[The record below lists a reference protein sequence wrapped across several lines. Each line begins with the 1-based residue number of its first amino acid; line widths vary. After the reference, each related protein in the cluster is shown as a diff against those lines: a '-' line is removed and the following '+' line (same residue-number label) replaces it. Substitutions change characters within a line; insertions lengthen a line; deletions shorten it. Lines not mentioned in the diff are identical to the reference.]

1 MADPH
6 GCIFALRFR
15 KDYRQ
20 CAALLD
26 FVQMKVLLFSNFIET
41 FCCSFFIFSYFC
53 KKKRGMKEKVIYLL
67 LIIMILTSC
76 AGNRK
81 YDDLM
86 QRADS
91 IMNVNDDSAKVAI
104 RMFDGVKSQLPE
116 FSKAQ
121 KMRYELL
128 RHKAMNKAYIS
139 FTSDSKMKE
148 VVDYYD
154 RHGSANERMLANY
167 VLGCVYRDMHEVPL
181 ALEYYN
187 KAAEQADTTAA
198 DCDYGTLY
206 RVYSQMGFLFSK
218 QYLPYQ
224 LLDAFGKAEKYAY
237 LAKDTLNAIINYQ
250 NKGDAYDYLG
260 KKDSVV
266 AINLRSANMFKRIGD
281 NYNAA
286 IALGCNYSY
295 YIEKQDSV
303 NAKKAFEAYFSTGY
317 EGNSNYGDAKAF
329 LLCEKGRYY
338 MFVSRLDSAFSC
350 LNQSLK
356 LSKSYSNK
364 AAATKVLAQY
374 YARVN
379 KPVLAMKYALKSSE
393 YNDSDLLAVRE
404 SQLQQ
409 IQAMYNYGRN
419 QEIARKA
426 ELKAERITML
436 VYVLIAGGVVIFLL
450 LTYLYLKQLKK
461 KKEKILVTKHLYD
474 DSLLKLRQK
483 QEELELLR
491 TVNDR
496 KIADVIKEKEQTI
509 NKLKEDLKDI
519 RDKYSNSS
527 LSDVDILL
535 KESSIYKRIKYLEL
549 HPKETMRENDWI
561 ELEETIEQLIPSFIP
576 LLKNRLNVM
585 AYRICLLVKLE
596 ISTSSIAILLGL
608 SSSAISKYRK
618 VMLEKL
624 CGRSGKPK
632 DFDEYIRQIE

>member
-1 MADPH
+1 
-6 GCIFALRFR
+6 
-15 KDYRQ
+15 
-20 CAALLD
+20 
-26 FVQMKVLLFSNFIET
+26 
-41 FCCSFFIFSYFC
+41 
-53 KKKRGMKEKVIYLL
+53 MKEKVLYLL
-67 LIIMILTSC
+67 LIIMLLASC

-104 RMFDGVKSQLPE
+104 RMLDVVKSQLPE
-116 FSKAQ
+116 FSQAQ

-128 RHKAMNKAYIS
+128 RHKAMNKACIT
-139 FTSDSKMKE
+139 FTSDSVMKE

-154 RHGSANERMLANY
+154 NYGSANERMLANY
-167 VLGCVYRDMHEVPL
+167 VLGCVYRDMNEAPL

-187 KAAEQADTTAA
+187 KATEQADTTAA
-198 DCDYGTLY
+198 DCNYGTLY

-250 NKGDAYDYLG
+250 NRESAYYYLG
-260 KKDSVV
+260 NKDSVI
-266 AINLRSANMFKRIGD
+266 AINLRASNMFKRIGD

-329 LLCEKGRYY
+329 LLCEKGTYY

-509 NKLKEDLKDI
+509 NKLEDDLKDI

-549 HPKETMRENDWI
+549 HPKEIMRENDWI

-576 LLKNRLNVM
+576 LLKNRLNVI

>member
-1 MADPH
+1 
-6 GCIFALRFR
+6 
-15 KDYRQ
+15 
-20 CAALLD
+20 
-26 FVQMKVLLFSNFIET
+26 
-41 FCCSFFIFSYFC
+41 
-53 KKKRGMKEKVIYLL
+53 
-67 LIIMILTSC
+67 MILTSC

-104 RMFDGVKSQLPE
+104 RMLDGVKSQLPE

-338 MFVSRLDSAFSC
+338 MFISRLDSAFSC

-450 LTYLYLKQLKK
+450 LTHLYLKQLKK

-509 NKLKEDLKDI
+509 NKLEDDLKDI

-549 HPKETMRENDWI
+549 HPKEIMRENDWI

>member
-1 MADPH
+1 
-6 GCIFALRFR
+6 
-15 KDYRQ
+15 
-20 CAALLD
+20 
-26 FVQMKVLLFSNFIET
+26 
-41 FCCSFFIFSYFC
+41 
-53 KKKRGMKEKVIYLL
+53 MKEKVIFLL

-104 RMFDGVKSQLPE
+104 RMLDGVKSQLPE

-139 FTSDSKMKE
+139 FTSDSIMKE

-329 LLCEKGRYY
+329 LLCEKGTYY

-509 NKLKEDLKDI
+509 NKLEDDLKDI

-549 HPKETMRENDWI
+549 HPKEIMRENDWI

-576 LLKNRLNVM
+576 LLKNRLNVI

>member
-1 MADPH
+1 
-6 GCIFALRFR
+6 
-15 KDYRQ
+15 
-20 CAALLD
+20 
-26 FVQMKVLLFSNFIET
+26 
-41 FCCSFFIFSYFC
+41 
-53 KKKRGMKEKVIYLL
+53 MKEKVIFLL

-104 RMFDGVKSQLPE
+104 RMLDGVKSQLPE

-139 FTSDSKMKE
+139 FTSDSIMKE

-329 LLCEKGRYY
+329 LLCEKGTYY

-450 LTYLYLKQLKK
+450 LTHLYLKQLKK

-509 NKLKEDLKDI
+509 NKLEDDLKDI

>member
-1 MADPH
+1 
-6 GCIFALRFR
+6 
-15 KDYRQ
+15 
-20 CAALLD
+20 
-26 FVQMKVLLFSNFIET
+26 
-41 FCCSFFIFSYFC
+41 
-53 KKKRGMKEKVIYLL
+53 MKEKVIYLL
-67 LIIMILTSC
+67 LILLILASC

-91 IMNVNDDSAKVAI
+91 IMDVNDDSAKVAI
-104 RMFDGVKSQLPE
+104 RMLDGVKPQLPE
-116 FSKAQ
+116 FSQSQ

-128 RHKAMNKAYIS
+128 RHKAMNKACIT
-139 FTSDSKMKE
+139 FTSDSVMKE
-148 VVDYYD
+148 VVDYYED
-154 RHGSANERMLANY
+154 HGSANQRMLANY

-187 KAAEQADTTAA
+187 KATEQADTTAA

-329 LLCEKGRYY
+329 LLCEKGTYY

-509 NKLKEDLKDI
+509 NKLEDDLKDI

-549 HPKETMRENDWI
+549 HPKEIMRENDWI

-576 LLKNRLNVM
+576 LLKNRLNVI

>member
-1 MADPH
+1 
-6 GCIFALRFR
+6 
-15 KDYRQ
+15 
-20 CAALLD
+20 
-26 FVQMKVLLFSNFIET
+26 
-41 FCCSFFIFSYFC
+41 
-53 KKKRGMKEKVIYLL
+53 MKEKVIFLL
-67 LIIMILTSC
+67 FIIMLLASC

-104 RMFDGVKSQLPE
+104 RMLDGVKSQLPE

-187 KAAEQADTTAA
+187 KATEQADTTAA

-260 KKDSVV
+260 RKDSVV

-338 MFVSRLDSAFSC
+338 MFISRLDSAFSC

-450 LTYLYLKQLKK
+450 LTHLYLKQLKK

-509 NKLKEDLKDI
+509 NKLEDDLKDI

-576 LLKNRLNVM
+576 LLKNRLNVI

>member
-1 MADPH
+1 
-6 GCIFALRFR
+6 
-15 KDYRQ
+15 
-20 CAALLD
+20 
-26 FVQMKVLLFSNFIET
+26 
-41 FCCSFFIFSYFC
+41 
-53 KKKRGMKEKVIYLL
+53 MKEKVLYLL
-67 LIIMILTSC
+67 LIIMLLASC

-104 RMFDGVKSQLPE
+104 RMLDGVESQLPE

-139 FTSDSKMKE
+139 FTSDSIMKE

-154 RHGSANERMLANY
+154 HHGSANERMLANY
-167 VLGCVYRDMHEVPL
+167 VLGCVYRDMHEVPM

-187 KAAEQADTTAA
+187 KATEQADTTAA

-286 IALGCNYSY
+286 VALGCNYSY
-295 YIEKQDSV
+295 YIEMQDTV

-426 ELKAERITML
+426 EFKAERITML

-450 LTYLYLKQLKK
+450 LTHLYLRQLKK
-461 KKEKILVTKHLYD
+461 KKEKIVVTKQLYD

-509 NKLKEDLKDI
+509 NKLEDDLKDI

-549 HPKETMRENDWI
+549 HPKEIMRENDWI

>member
-1 MADPH
+1 
-6 GCIFALRFR
+6 
-15 KDYRQ
+15 
-20 CAALLD
+20 
-26 FVQMKVLLFSNFIET
+26 MKVLRFSNFIET
-41 FCCSFFIFSYFC
+41 LCCSFFIFSYFC
-53 KKKRGMKEKVIYLL
+53 KKKREMKEKVLYLL

-91 IMNVNDDSAKVAI
+91 IMNADDDSAKVAI
-104 RMFDGVKSQLPE
+104 RMLDGVKPQLLE

-206 RVYSQMGFLFSK
+206 RVYSQMGFFFSK

-295 YIEKQDSV
+295 YIEKKDTV

-509 NKLKEDLKDI
+509 NKLEDDLKDI

-549 HPKETMRENDWI
+549 HPKEIMRENDWI

>member
-1 MADPH
+1 M
-6 GCIFALRFR
+6 
-15 KDYRQ
+15 
-20 CAALLD
+20 LLA
-26 FVQMKVLLFSNFIET
+26 
-41 FCCSFFIFSYFC
+41 
-53 KKKRGMKEKVIYLL
+53 
-67 LIIMILTSC
+67 SC

-104 RMFDGVKSQLPE
+104 RMLDGVKSQLPE
-116 FSKAQ
+116 FTQAQ

-128 RHKAMNKAYIS
+128 RHKAMNKACIT
-139 FTSDSKMKE
+139 FTSDSVMKE

-154 RHGSANERMLANY
+154 NHGSANERMLANY

-187 KAAEQADTTAA
+187 KATEQADTTAA

-224 LLDAFGKAEKYAY
+224 LLDAFDKAEKYAY

-329 LLCEKGRYY
+329 LLCEKGTYY

-404 SQLQQ
+404 SLLQQ

-450 LTYLYLKQLKK
+450 LTHLYLKQLKK

-509 NKLKEDLKDI
+509 NKLEDDLKDI

-549 HPKETMRENDWI
+549 HPKEIMRENDWI

>member
-1 MADPH
+1 
-6 GCIFALRFR
+6 
-15 KDYRQ
+15 
-20 CAALLD
+20 
-26 FVQMKVLLFSNFIET
+26 
-41 FCCSFFIFSYFC
+41 
-53 KKKRGMKEKVIYLL
+53 MKEKVIFLL
-67 LIIMILTSC
+67 FIIMLLASC

-104 RMFDGVKSQLPE
+104 RMLDGVKSQLPE

-187 KAAEQADTTAA
+187 KATEQADTTAA

-260 KKDSVV
+260 RKDSVV

-329 LLCEKGRYY
+329 LLCEKGTYY

-450 LTYLYLKQLKK
+450 LTHLYLKQLKK

-549 HPKETMRENDWI
+549 HPKEIMRENDWI

>member
-1 MADPH
+1 
-6 GCIFALRFR
+6 
-15 KDYRQ
+15 
-20 CAALLD
+20 
-26 FVQMKVLLFSNFIET
+26 
-41 FCCSFFIFSYFC
+41 
-53 KKKRGMKEKVIYLL
+53 MKEKVIYLL
-67 LIIMILTSC
+67 LIFLILTSC

-224 LLDAFGKAEKYAY
+224 LLDAFDKAEKYAY

-450 LTYLYLKQLKK
+450 LTHLYLKQLKK

-496 KIADVIKEKEQTI
+496 KIADVIKEKEQMI
-509 NKLKEDLKDI
+509 NKLEDDLKDI

-549 HPKETMRENDWI
+549 HPKEIMRENDWI

>member
-1 MADPH
+1 
-6 GCIFALRFR
+6 
-15 KDYRQ
+15 
-20 CAALLD
+20 
-26 FVQMKVLLFSNFIET
+26 
-41 FCCSFFIFSYFC
+41 
-53 KKKRGMKEKVIYLL
+53 MKEKVIYLL

-104 RMFDGVKSQLPE
+104 RMLDGVKSQLPE

-338 MFVSRLDSAFSC
+338 MFISRLDSAFSC

-450 LTYLYLKQLKK
+450 LTHLYLKQLKK

-496 KIADVIKEKEQTI
+496 KIADVIKEKEQMI
-509 NKLKEDLKDI
+509 NKLEDDLKDI

-549 HPKETMRENDWI
+549 HPKEIMRENDWI

>member
-1 MADPH
+1 
-6 GCIFALRFR
+6 
-15 KDYRQ
+15 
-20 CAALLD
+20 
-26 FVQMKVLLFSNFIET
+26 
-41 FCCSFFIFSYFC
+41 
-53 KKKRGMKEKVIYLL
+53 MKEKVIYLL

-91 IMNVNDDSAKVAI
+91 IMSVNDDSAKVAI
-104 RMFDGVKSQLPE
+104 RMLDGVKSQLPE

-187 KAAEQADTTAA
+187 KATEQADTTAA

-260 KKDSVV
+260 RKDSVV

-338 MFVSRLDSAFSC
+338 MFISQLDSVFSC

-450 LTYLYLKQLKK
+450 LTHLYLKQLKK

-509 NKLKEDLKDI
+509 NKLEDDLKDI

-549 HPKETMRENDWI
+549 HPKEIMRENDWI

>member
-1 MADPH
+1 M
-6 GCIFALRFR
+6 
-15 KDYRQ
+15 
-20 CAALLD
+20 LLA
-26 FVQMKVLLFSNFIET
+26 
-41 FCCSFFIFSYFC
+41 
-53 KKKRGMKEKVIYLL
+53 
-67 LIIMILTSC
+67 SC

-104 RMFDGVKSQLPE
+104 RMLDGVKSQLPE

-187 KAAEQADTTAA
+187 KATEQADTTAA

-260 KKDSVV
+260 RKDSVV

-338 MFVSRLDSAFSC
+338 MFISRLDSAFSC

-450 LTYLYLKQLKK
+450 LTHLYLKQLKK

-509 NKLKEDLKDI
+509 NKLEDDLKDI

-549 HPKETMRENDWI
+549 HPKEIMRENDWI

>member
-1 MADPH
+1 
-6 GCIFALRFR
+6 
-15 KDYRQ
+15 
-20 CAALLD
+20 
-26 FVQMKVLLFSNFIET
+26 
-41 FCCSFFIFSYFC
+41 
-53 KKKRGMKEKVIYLL
+53 MKEKVIFLL
-67 LIIMILTSC
+67 FIIMLLASC

-104 RMFDGVKSQLPE
+104 RMLDGVKSQLLE

-187 KAAEQADTTAA
+187 KATEQADTTAA

-260 KKDSVV
+260 RKDSVV

-338 MFVSRLDSAFSC
+338 MFISRLDSAFSC

-450 LTYLYLKQLKK
+450 LTHLYLKQLKK

-509 NKLKEDLKDI
+509 NKLEDDLKDI

-549 HPKETMRENDWI
+549 HPKEIMRENDWI

-576 LLKNRLNVM
+576 LLKNRLNVI

>member
-1 MADPH
+1 
-6 GCIFALRFR
+6 
-15 KDYRQ
+15 
-20 CAALLD
+20 
-26 FVQMKVLLFSNFIET
+26 
-41 FCCSFFIFSYFC
+41 
-53 KKKRGMKEKVIYLL
+53 MKEKVIFLL
-67 LIIMILTSC
+67 LILLILASC

-104 RMFDGVKSQLPE
+104 RMLDGVESQLPE

-509 NKLKEDLKDI
+509 NKLEDDLKDI
-519 RDKYSNSS
+519 REKYSNSS

-576 LLKNRLNVM
+576 LLKNRLNVI